1 MNKNCNFKRTRLF
14 KRCALITSILIIVAT
29 VIASISTSSVYSL
42 QIETPNLRPQQ
53 FNLETAYAYVGQGP
67 SNDTF
72 TDSKGVLL
80 SPISRYPSAIY
91 LNVTR
96 PTVEDGQCD
105 AVLEVFMVNITT
117 DKNLTEKFIYFAGT
131 NYTSSFSQEKLD
143 ILTEHIFEL
152 FDVNAVDAIRGNF
165 RYNWTNNESILSPAI
180 GSYGI
185 YTNFFTGDGLWSK
198 GKPDAISV
206 TYYRI
211 GYVTMI
217 NGAVLVQPD
226 TESVSNKSQVQLQEK
241 NGGFLKNNIIPA
253 DQLPQGNQFKP
264 FIQDSIN

>member
-1 MNKNCNFKRTRLF
+1 MNKNGNFKRTGMF
-14 KRCALITSILIIVAT
+14 KRCALITSGLILAAA
-29 VIASISTSSVYSL
+29 VIASISISSVYSL
-42 QIETPNLRPQQ
+42 QSETPNLKPQQ

-72 TDSKGVLL
+72 TDSTGALL
-80 SPISRYPSAIY
+80 SPISRYPSAVY

-105 AVLEVFMVNITT
+105 AVLEVFMVNISP
-117 DKNLTEKFIYFAGT
+117 DKNLTETFIYFAGT
-131 NYTSSFSQEKLD
+131 NYTSSFSQEKLY

-152 FDVNAVDAIRGNF
+152 FDVNAVVAVRGNF
-165 RYNWTNNESILSPAI
+165 RNNWTNNESVLSPAI

-206 TYYRI
+206 SYYRI
-211 GYVTMI
+211 GYVSMI

-226 TESVSNKSQVQLQEK
+226 IESVNYKSQVQLQEN
-241 NGGFLKNNIIPA
+241 NGGFLKNNIIPT
-253 DQLPQGNQFKP
+253 DQLPQTDMFKP
-264 FIQDSIN
+264 SIPDNS